1 MVKLERVIPTIII
14 LYGITGLVF
23 AVFNDVDFTFIVFSK
38 VISLL
43 SFLYLLKFIFYLLL
57 CLASLP

>member
-57 CLASLP
+57 YLASLP